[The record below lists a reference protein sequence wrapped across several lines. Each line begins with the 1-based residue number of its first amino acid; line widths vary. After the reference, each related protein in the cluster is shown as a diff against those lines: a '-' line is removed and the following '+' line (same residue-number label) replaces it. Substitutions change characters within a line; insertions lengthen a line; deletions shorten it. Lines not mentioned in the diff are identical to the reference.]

1 MIGTIRKHS
10 GWLWAIIIVATIIS
24 FLFWGAGPAA
34 RNGNGRGS
42 SDNFGSINGK
52 KITPAAYEEARRDV
66 YIRYFLRLHEW
77 PDKNPNVSKDD
88 IMREIY
94 VHLLLVQKAAELG
107 IHVSD
112 DEAVTKATG
121 ILDSIGRGQTIS
133 MSDFVQRIL
142 QPEGLTA
149 ADFENFAR
157 NEILREE
164 IEETAELAG
173 VLATPQQIEDAYL
186 RNHQNFQAQIVF
198 FPASNYLSQVAVTPA
213 AVAQFYTNYLATYRL
228 PDRVQVSYVEFN
240 VTNLFAQS
248 KTEITNLEDLV
259 AANYRELPANSF
271 PDAKTPEEL
280 KSKIREILIRQHAL
294 AKARVKAND
303 FAAAVFAVDPPRP
316 ENLAAVA
323 KQKGLTV
330 QTTAPFD
337 AQSGPEEFAAPE
349 EFTKAAFGLT
359 PDYPFAGPIPNAT
372 VSSAGAVYVIA
383 LDRQLP
389 SEIPSFDE
397 IHDRVTQDFQM
408 QQAAAFAREAGTNFN
423 YKLMI
428 GMAAGKSFS
437 SVCAASGLSPQALPP
452 FSLSTP
458 ELPAL
463 GNRVGLDEVKQV
475 AFNTPVGHASGFEQT
490 DDGGFIIFVQS
501 ESPAEQSGIAAD
513 LPQFTATLRRARESD
528 AFNEWLGAEAN
539 RVLKD
544 TPLNRQEAPSQ
555 P

>member
-10 GWLWAIIIVATIIS
+10 KWLWFIIIIAIIIS

-34 RNGNGRGS
+34 RNGNSRGS

-52 KITPAAYEEARRDV
+52 KITPAAYEEARREV

-77 PDKNPNVSKDD
+77 PDKNPNIPKDD
-88 IMREIY
+88 ITREIY
-94 VHLLLVQKAAELG
+94 IHLLMIQKAAELG

-112 DEAVTKATG
+112 DAAVTGATG
-121 ILDSIGRGQTIS
+121 ILDSIGRGQTIT
-133 MSDFVQRIL
+133 MSDFVRQIL

-164 IEETAELAG
+164 IERTAQLAG
-173 VLATPQQIEDAYL
+173 ALATPQQVEDAYL
-186 RNHQNFQAQIVF
+186 RNHREFQAQIVF
-198 FPASNYLSQVAVTPA
+198 FPASNYLSQVTVTPA
-213 AVAQFYTNYLATYRL
+213 AVAQFYTNYLAAYRL

-240 VTNLFAQS
+240 VTNFLAQS

-259 AANYRELPANSF
+259 AANYRELPANYF
-271 PDAKTPEEL
+271 PDAKTPEEA

-294 AKARVKAND
+294 AKARMKAND

-316 ENLAAVA
+316 ESLAAVA
-323 KQKGLTV
+323 KQKGLTLK
-330 QTTAPFD
+330 TTAPFD

-359 PDYPFAGPIPNAT
+359 PDYPFAGPIPNST
-372 VSSAGAVYVIA
+372 VSSADAVYVIA
-383 LDRQLP
+383 LARQLP
-389 SEIPSFDE
+389 SEIPPFAE
-397 IHDRVTQDFQM
+397 IRNRVTQDFQM
-408 QQAAAFAREAGTNFN
+408 QQAAALAREAGTNFN
-423 YKLMI
+423 YKLTI

-437 SVCAASGLSPQALPP
+437 SVCAAAGLQLESLPL

-458 ELPAL
+458 ESPAL
-463 GNRVGLDEVKQV
+463 GDRVSLDEVKQV
-475 AFNTPVGHASGFEQT
+475 TFNTPVGHASGFEQT
-490 DDGGFIIFVQS
+490 GDGGFIIFVQS
-501 ESPAEQSGIAAD
+501 ELPADQSAMVAD
-513 LPQFTATLRRARESD
+513 MSQFAATLRRAHESD

-539 RVLKD
+539 RALKD
-544 TPLNRQEAPSQ
+544 TPLNRQEESRQ